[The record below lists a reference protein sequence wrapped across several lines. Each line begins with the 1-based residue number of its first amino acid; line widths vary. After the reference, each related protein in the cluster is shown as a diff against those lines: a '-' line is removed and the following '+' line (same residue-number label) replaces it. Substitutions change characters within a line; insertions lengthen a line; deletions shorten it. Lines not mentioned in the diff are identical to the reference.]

1 MISITEIVL
10 IVAGFAAI
18 IIGYLLPASKEMDEE
33 DKMLMEREI
42 RELVRREVED
52 QKETIANMVDDTVDN
67 SLDRTERAMERIS
80 NEKLSA
86 IGEYSDTV
94 INDIHKNHDEVMF
107 MYDMLNDKHKNLT
120 NVVSEVSKKTDEAK
134 QAVRDAEVTA
144 REAQQA
150 SSNLE
155 NAVRNPVI
163 PKQENVR
170 AILLDEVDDKL
181 SGIRIPYKEKET
193 YTPDDLGQTVRD
205 ESESIPVSKVT
216 VSPSIQSASNNASSN
231 ESGYVSEKDLMH
243 LHEIPAQVISSDQ
256 AANLHVIGN
265 KTDASASSGN
275 SGKVV
280 QLTEAIRAEGRASNP
295 DKNMKELTA
304 NDPISQNR
312 QIIEMHKAGKSNM
325 VIARELGL
333 GIGEVKLV
341 IDLSNKHR
349 KVK

>member
-18 IIGYLLPASKEMDEE
+18 ILGYLLPAGKEMDEE

-52 QKETIANMVDDTVDN
+52 QKETIDNMVDDSIDN

-94 INDIHKNHDEVMF
+94 INDINKNHEEVMF

-120 NVVSEVSKKTDEAK
+120 NVVTEVTRKADEAK
-134 QAVRDAEVTA
+134 QAVIDAEATA
-144 REAQQA
+144 KEAKEA
-150 SSNLE
+150 TNNLSN
-155 NAVRNPVI
+155 A
-163 PKQENVR
+163 R
-170 AILLDEVDDKL
+170 AILLDEADDKL
-181 SGIRIPYKEKET
+181 SGIHIPYKEKITVPAIEPEAVPQTSAKEEET
-193 YTPDDLGQTVRD
+193 VKPATD
-205 ESESIPVSKVT
+205 EPVLNV
-216 VSPSIQSASNNASSN
+216 
-231 ESGYVSEKDLMH
+231 ESGYVDEKNLKELKELDD
-243 LHEIPAQVISSDQ
+243 IPAEIISPDQ
-256 AANLHVIGN
+256 AMGLHVIGN
-265 KTDASASSGN
+265 TSSDNAPREVVSA
-275 SGKVV
+275 KVV
-280 QLTEAIRAEGRASNP
+280 NISEAKSSNP

>member
-18 IIGYLLPASKEMDEE
+18 ILGYLLPAGKEMDEE
-33 DKMLMEREI
+33 DKMLMEKEI

-52 QKETIANMVDDTVDN
+52 QKDTIENMVDDTVDH

-80 NEKLSA
+80 NEKMSA

-94 INDIHKNHDEVMF
+94 MNDIHKNHDEVLF

-120 NVVSEVSKKTDEAK
+120 SVVSEVTKKADEAK
-134 QAVRDAEVTA
+134 QAVLDAEATA
-144 REAQQA
+144 REAQAA
-150 SSNLE
+150 SNMLKTNTAIRKE
-155 NAVRNPVI
+155 
-163 PKQENVR
+163 ENVR
-170 AILLDEVDDKL
+170 AILLDETDDRL
-181 SGIRIPYKEKET
+181 SGIRIPYKEKT
-193 YTPDDLGQTVRD
+193 QAQPAAAPAPANTV
-205 ESESIPVSKVT
+205 VS
-216 VSPSIQSASNNASSN
+216 
-231 ESGYVSEKDLMH
+231 SGYVDEKDLKELKEMPV
-243 LHEIPAQVISSDQ
+243 EFISQEQ
-256 AANLHVIGN
+256 AGNLHVIGN
-265 KTDASASSGN
+265 REEENHQTSA
-275 SGKVV
+275 KVV
-280 QLTEAIRAEGRASNP
+280 PITEAVRVEARPQNP
-295 DKNMKELTA
+295 DINMMELTA